1 MKSIRRYLAQALA
14 LVLTVT
20 ALLIVTAAYLI
31 SDHELEEILDA
42 QLSLQGR
49 IVAGL
54 ISPATTLEEYQRI
67 ARSLTLPGHEARVYD
82 KEAGVE
88 PASLQTPP
96 ARLYHEEERMLSIG
110 FWNADG
116 SPRLQG
122 AKWNEEGLFPMPT
135 KEGYRWVDYTE
146 DQWRVFSLFDTTSD
160 TWISIGVQK
169 DFLDEI
175 VERIALNTLWPIL
188 LLLPLLLWLMTRII
202 RRGLTPIALLS
213 RQVQGRDGQDLTPI
227 DLNVPQELD
236 GLQRSLN
243 DFIARLGKTLERER
257 CFTADAAHELR
268 TPLAAL
274 KIHLENAQA
283 GEADSLQKATIGV
296 KRLQRVVEQLLVLA
310 RLDRASSNQARLI
323 DIYPIV
329 AELTADLW
337 PLAHARGQELS
348 LSGLS
353 QLSVRADP
361 VEVGILL
368 RNLLDNAL
376 RYTPEGGHVEVEL
389 YHQQGTP
396 QVIVRDTGP
405 GIPEEL
411 LDTVVERFRRAS
423 DQRTTG
429 SGLGLSIVVELAQR
443 QQAEVRLSNHQ
454 PYGLEARVVWPA
466 S

>member
-1 MKSIRRYLAQALA
+1 MKSIRRYLARTLA
-14 LVLTVT
+14 LVLAMT
-20 ALLIVTAAYLI
+20 ALVTVTAAYLI
-31 SDHELEEILDA
+31 TDHELEEILDA

-54 ISPATTLEEYQRI
+54 ISPATTRDEYRRI
-67 ARSLTLPGHEARVYD
+67 AQRLALPDHEARTYV
-82 KEAGVE
+82 KGEIE
-88 PASLQTPP
+88 PRSPRASNVP
-96 ARLYHEEERMLSIG
+96 LYHEEERMLSIG

-116 SPRLQG
+116 SPRLLG
-122 AKWNEEGLFPMPT
+122 ARWNESDPFPGP
-135 KEGYRWVDYTE
+135 KAEGYRWVEYAGDR
-146 DQWRVFSLFDTTSD
+146 WRVFSLFDKASA
-160 TWISIGVQK
+160 TWIGVGVRA
-169 DFLDEI
+169 DFLEEI
-175 VERIALNTLWPIL
+175 VQRVALNNLWPVL

-227 DLNVPQELD
+227 NLDAPQELD

-243 DFIARLGKTLERER
+243 DFIERLGKTLERER
-257 CFTADAAHELR
+257 RFTADAAHELR

-283 GEADSLQKATIGV
+283 GEADSLQKAAIGV

-348 LSGLS
+348 LTGLT
-353 QLSVRADP
+353 QLAVGADP

-376 RYTPEGGHVEVEL
+376 RYTPEGGHVEVGL
-389 YHQQGTP
+389 YQQQGTP

-429 SGLGLSIVVELAQR
+429 SGLGLSIVVELAKQ
-443 QQAEVRLSNHQ
+443 QQAELRLSNRQ
-454 PYGLEARVVWPA
+454 PCGLEARVVWPA